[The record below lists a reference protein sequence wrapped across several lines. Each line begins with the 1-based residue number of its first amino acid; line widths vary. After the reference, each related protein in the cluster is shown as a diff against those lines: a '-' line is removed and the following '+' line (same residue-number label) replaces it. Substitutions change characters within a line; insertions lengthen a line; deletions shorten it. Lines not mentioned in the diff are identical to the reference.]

1 MEDGDYICVMRE
13 RERERERERSI
24 HLCDMAGG
32 TISVSTVAF
41 DSWVIPRVLK
51 INSIIYGRSA
61 AWVSSCV
68 PQRRRLCIPLLE
80 Y

>member
-1 MEDGDYICVMRE
+1 MEDGDYICVMKE
-13 RERERERERSI
+13 KSI
-24 HLCDMAGG
+24 QLCDMAGG
-32 TISVSTVAF
+32 NITDAF

-61 AWVSSCV
+61 AWISSYV

>member
-13 RERERERERSI
+13 REREREGERSI
-24 HLCDMAGG
+24 QLCDMAGG
-32 TISVSTVAF
+32 NITDAF
-41 DSWVIPRVLK
+41 DSWVIHRVAVNF
-51 INSIIYGRSA
+51 NSVIYGRSA